1 MPAMS
6 GHVVMEIHLAGAM
19 IYALGRSARGRNR
32 AARCLIA
39 ARQAA
44 RLSHAPVRPV
54 VRMQL
59 TLARIELAV
68 DGLIAVD
75 RLLVLNQALTNVL
88 QDDAGGR

>member
-1 MPAMS
+1 
-6 GHVVMEIHLAGAM
+6 
-19 IYALGRSARGRNR
+19 
-32 AARCLIA
+32 
-39 ARQAA
+39 
-44 RLSHAPVRPV
+44 VRPV